1 MEVLNMENIYIDPV
15 YQDADLRKKRA
26 NTLCLISLGSLLLTV
41 LTFIANYV
49 LLYFYT
55 LSYRKILMQSISTA
69 ESVAFVASWV
79 FMIIVR
85 ARYKESKFAK
95 ILMWVYI
102 SIAATTVTSI
112 VVLIAYCFYTC
123 SGIPG

>member
-1 MEVLNMENIYIDPV
+1 MENIYIDPV
-15 YQDADLRKKRA
+15 YQDADLRKKKA
-26 NTLCLISLGSLLLTV
+26 NTLCLISIGSLLLSV
-41 LTFIANYV
+41 VASAANYV

-55 LSYRKILMQSISTA
+55 LSIIQYLMRVIYIT
-69 ESVAFVASWV
+69 ESLAFVASWV
-79 FMIIVR
+79 LMIIAR
-85 ARYKESKFAK
+85 AKYKESKFAK

-102 SIAATTVTSI
+102 SIAATIVTSI

>member
-1 MEVLNMENIYIDPV
+1 MENIYIDPV

-79 FMIIVR
+79 FMIIAR